1 MYRNLFDKLKE
12 GPLKIS
18 ILGSGNW
25 ACAISKIVGVNAKDN
40 YLFENEVK
48 MWVRDELVNGESITD
63 IINNKHENIKYLK
76 GVSLPHNIVAYSDLS
91 HVINKADLLIFII
104 PSQYLENVLHLIKE
118 TKSIKIEKHVKAI
131 SLTKGFIF
139 KNNKMNFCSKYIS
152 NFLDIPCCALS
163 GANIA
168 MDVATEQF
176 SEATIGGDD
185 KDALLIWQRVFDLPH
200 FKINCV
206 HETIGVEVRQKG
218 ININCNSGF
227 YNRHDHRSH
236 NYTNTLIRIKLC
248 ICGAIKNII
257 TLAAGFCDGLN
268 AASNSKS
275 AIIRIGINETMLFAN
290 TFFNYFNVN
299 ILLESCG
306 FADIITS
313 FLGGRN
319 AKCAAEFVKSNPK
332 KSWEQLEHEVLQGQK
347 LQGIVTLKYVYQMI
361 RGNNMTHKFPLF
373 TILYK
378 ISFENEEP
386 TSLLKTF
393 MNSAVS
399 PIHP

>member
-168 MDVATEQF
+168 MDVAMEQF

-206 HETIGVEVRQKG
+206 HETVGVE
-218 ININCNSGF
+218 
-227 YNRHDHRSH
+227 
-236 NYTNTLIRIKLC
+236 

-361 RGNNMTHKFPLF
+361 RENNMTHKFPLF

-393 MNSAVS
+393 MNCAVS